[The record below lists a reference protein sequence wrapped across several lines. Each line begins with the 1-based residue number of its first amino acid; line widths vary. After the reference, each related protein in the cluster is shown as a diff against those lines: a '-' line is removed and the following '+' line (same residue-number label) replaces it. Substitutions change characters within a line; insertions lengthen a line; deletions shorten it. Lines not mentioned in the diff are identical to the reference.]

1 MFKEFQ
7 LPDGTAAESAA
18 DVDRYIKQSGAALA
32 NDYSDGYFKNRRFFS
47 EKAQDDELHSDFIQQ
62 LKKEI
67 WLNDRH

>member
-7 LPDGTAAESAA
+7 LPDGTVAESVA
-18 DVDRYIKQSGAALA
+18 DVDRYIRQSGAAMA
-32 NDYSDGYFKNRRFFS
+32 SDYSDDYYKNRRFFM

-67 WLNDRH
+67 WLND

>member
-7 LPDGTAAESAA
+7 LPDGTVAESVA
-18 DVDRYIKQSGAALA
+18 DVDRYIRQSGAVPAS
-32 NDYSDGYFKNRRFFS
+32 DYSDDYYKNRRFFM

-67 WLNDRH
+67 WLND